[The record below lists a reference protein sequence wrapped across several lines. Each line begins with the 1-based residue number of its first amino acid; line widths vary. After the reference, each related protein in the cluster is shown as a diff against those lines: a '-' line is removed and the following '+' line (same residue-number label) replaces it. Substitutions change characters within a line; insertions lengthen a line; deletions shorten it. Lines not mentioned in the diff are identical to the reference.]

1 LGIELQSLKSQQRG
15 KEEGEALSVL
25 GVQKFRFPPGSSRL
39 KRLLSCA
46 LGSVPAPTH
55 PSLFSL
61 CKGQTMVPE
70 SAKDPLLISSPL
82 QGLGGVLSRATCRA
96 GERLRP
102 QPHLPPPL
110 LPLPPP
116 PTSHLSLLSSRTR
129 DLKCHFRGPA
139 PSSCYKPVILVSMVT
154 ASSPWLHTNC
164 HGHSVA
170 LPTASGCGPHEGTC
184 HHLSNP
190 GLGACHMVGGDG
202 IPPGCSVSP
211 APSPAPLPF
220 TVPCL
225 EPEGMMS
232 WDPRPEGQHH

>member
-1 LGIELQSLKSQQRG
+1 MGIELQSLKSQQRG
-15 KEEGEALSVL
+15 KEEGEALLVL

-102 QPHLPPPL
+102 ALLAPPSASSSSSSSHLPLVTTQLKDQRPQVSLSRSSPIIL
-110 LPLPPP
+110 LQARYPCLHGDRFI
-116 PTSHLSLLSSRTR
+116 T
-129 DLKCHFRGPA
+129 
-139 PSSCYKPVILVSMVT
+139 MVT
-154 ASSPWLHTNC
+154 H
-164 HGHSVA
+164 
-170 LPTASGCGPHEGTC
+170 
-184 HHLSNP
+184 
-190 GLGACHMVGGDG
+190 
-202 IPPGCSVSP
+202 
-211 APSPAPLPF
+211 
-220 TVPCL
+220 
-225 EPEGMMS
+225 
-232 WDPRPEGQHH
+232 